1 MKKIYDTI
9 QIKVIVCETE
19 DVIRTSGGVD
29 PDTGGNELP
38 SVPLFNEGFFVQR

>member
-9 QIKVIVCETE
+9 QVKVIVYETE
-19 DVIRTSGGVD
+19 DVIRTSGVN

-38 SVPLFNEGFFVQR
+38 SVPMFSEGFFTQS